1 MNKKIVCSIVCLL
14 CILTVWAKPGN
25 KMYINIE
32 KAELKSGTGFFS
44 EVQNQLPYGTQVVII
59 EEKGKWAFIKATK
72 DSSITGW
79 IPQANLTKKKI
90 VTNNP
95 LYTINASTEE
105 LALAGKGFSA
115 EIEAS
120 FSDAATKDA
129 LDTLNALENTQL
141 SVEAL
146 QEFIEEGNLFTGE

>member
-1 MNKKIVCSIVCLL
+1 M
-14 CILTVWAKPGN
+14 P
-25 KMYINIE
+25 
-32 KAELKSGTGFFS
+32 F
-44 EVQNQLPYGTQVVII
+44 
-59 EEKGKWAFIKATK
+59 
-72 DSSITGW
+72 
-79 IPQANLTKKKI
+79 TKKKI

-129 LDTLNALENTQL
+129 LDTLNILENTQL